1 MRSILGKKTKDF
13 IFQTIIQPMKQE
25 DIESWGKMV
34 KSKDSYEG
42 YYSWGTRHELKRDR
56 EAGPP
61 EDLNIWRWS
70 TLHPSNSLR

>member
-1 MRSILGKKTKDF
+1 
-13 IFQTIIQPMKQE
+13 MKQE

-34 KSKDSYEG
+34 KKDSYG
-42 YYSWGTRHELKRDR
+42 NYYSWENRHELKRDR

-70 TLHPSNSLR
+70 TLDPPHSLR